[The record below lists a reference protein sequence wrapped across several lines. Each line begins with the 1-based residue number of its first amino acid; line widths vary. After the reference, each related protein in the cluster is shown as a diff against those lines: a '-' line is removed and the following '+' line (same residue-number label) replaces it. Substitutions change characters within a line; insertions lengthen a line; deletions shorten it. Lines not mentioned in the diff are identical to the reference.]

1 MRRGKMFYLHRKNSL
16 IYSALSLFII
26 LLSIS
31 SCATAPPMR
40 ASEDWF
46 ALLPSHS
53 GIYIYLDKNRTAAM
67 VENVLKS
74 MDLFDNDIK
83 FILSKTTKIYGA
95 VDFSGDSEPVLSI
108 LTLGSYP
115 SSLIG
120 LRLSMNREW
129 KRRKSI
135 RPYFVS
141 GSNKMEISLPGNNVI
156 LISQGKIEEMLK
168 NYQSPPVFKMPME
181 VKNDLHSSDFLV
193 FFPLFSEGTAL
204 NNNLSSMKTT
214 VNELWLTGRRD
225 GEMFKLN
232 GVFGL
237 SSEKQAKLFAVV
249 FKFIITA
256 WLRQEK
262 VQNIG
267 KLLKSVVV
275 KADGNFVRI
284 SGLKLPEKKI
294 TSLLTGMVKKGK
306 SK

>member
-1 MRRGKMFYLHRKNSL
+1 MFYLHRKNSL
-16 IYSALSLFII
+16 IYLALSLFIV
-26 LLSIS
+26 LLSVS
-31 SCATAPPMR
+31 SCATAPPVR

-53 GIYIYLDKNRTAAM
+53 GIYIYLDKDKTAAL

-83 FILSKTTKIYGA
+83 FILSKTIKIYGA
-95 VDFSGDSEPVLSI
+95 VDFPDNSGPVLSI

-120 LRLSMNREW
+120 LRLSMNKEW
-129 KRRKSI
+129 KRRKSS
-135 RPYFVS
+135 RSYFVS
-141 GSNKMEISLPGNNVI
+141 DSNKLEVSLPGNNVI
-156 LISQGKIEEMLK
+156 LISQGKMEEMLK
-168 NYQSPPVFKMPME
+168 NYRSPPVFKMPME
-181 VKNDLHSSDFLV
+181 VKNDLQSSDFLV
-193 FFPLFSEGTAL
+193 FFPLLSDGTAL
-204 NNNLSSMKTT
+204 NNNLSRIKTT
-214 VNELWLTGRRD
+214 VNELWLTGNRE

-237 SSEKQAKLFAVV
+237 STEKQAKLFAVV

-262 VQNIG
+262 VQDVG

-275 KADGNFVRI
+275 EADGKFVRI

-294 TSLLTGMVKKGK
+294 NSLLTGMVKKGK
-306 SK
+306 NK